1 MTITTPMLADIMRQ
15 PAVLGGLL
23 ARRDVF
29 AAIGAAQL
37 ARRDLTL
44 FGCGDGWFAARAV
57 AAVAPGLFSMPIR
70 AATSLEVAIQPPA
83 AALHAAAVA
92 ISMSGS
98 VDRTNDAAGL
108 LVAADHPCVAL
119 SNEDGGALGRIT
131 GRVASLHVPDVAPFL
146 TGTTR
151 YSATILALFLL
162 LDGADPDHALPIAP
176 LRAWIERDLGR
187 ALERVDAALPAVCAR
202 IAEHGLGGVRVLGAG
217 ADWAT
222 ADYGAAKLV
231 KLIEQPVW
239 GAEIEEFAHSQF
251 WSARPDELVVLL
263 AGNAA
268 SARLA
273 QNAAEALAE
282 AGMRTLAVE
291 HGDHMVPAATWR
303 LTLPPFP
310 GWLAPLAMPAPLQLL
325 AYHLARACGRDPDAS
340 QDSAEP
346 GRFRAAQ
353 LLSRRC
359 ELVA

>member
-15 PAVLGGLL
+15 PSVLGGLI
-23 ARRDVF
+23 ARRDTF
-29 AAIGAAQL
+29 AAIGATQL
-37 ARRDLTL
+37 ARRELTL

-57 AAVAPGLFSMPIR
+57 AAVAPGLFPMSVR
-70 AATSLEVAIQPPA
+70 SATSLEVASRPPEA
-83 AALHAAAVA
+83 MSDAAAVA

-108 LVAADHPCVAL
+108 LVAADHSCVAL

-131 GRVASLHVPDVAPFL
+131 GSVASLHVPDVAPFL

-162 LDGADPDHALPIAP
+162 LDGADPAHGLPVAP
-176 LRAWIERDLGR
+176 LIAWIERDLGPT
-187 ALERVDAALPAVCAR
+187 LERIDAALPTVCAR
-202 IAEHGLGGVRVLGAG
+202 IAAQGLGGVRVLGAG
-217 ADWAT
+217 SDWAT

-231 KLIEQPVW
+231 KVLAQPVW

-251 WSARPDELVVLL
+251 WSSRPDELVVLL
-263 AGNAA
+263 AGSAA
-268 SARLA
+268 AARLA
-273 QNAAEALAE
+273 QNAAEALTE
-282 AGMRTLAVE
+282 AGMRTLAIE
-291 HGDHMVPAATWR
+291 NGDHAVPAATWR
-303 LTLPPFP
+303 VTLPPFP
-310 GWLAPLAMPAPLQLL
+310 DWLAPLALPAPLQLL
-325 AYHLARACGRDPDAS
+325 AYHLARACGRNPDAS

-359 ELVA
+359 ELAA